1 MIGTNPVRRGLGAA
15 VLALSVVA
23 ASGHAFAA
31 GLPKATEKV
40 LQDYKLDESILS
52 GLDKELDI
60 PASWI
65 EAAKKEGVV
74 KVLDSLSD
82 AQFRE
87 MTAAFRERYPFIKP
101 TYSQGTYQARTTR
114 VLVAFKAGN
123 FPYDV
128 NTDFGGFYSVF
139 KENDVLADL
148 RDLPVFPLLDAGTRA
163 DDGSWIGY
171 RRQYWCAAYNTQ
183 LVKKADLP
191 KTWDDL
197 VENPVWRNKN
207 LALGNR
213 PQLWILMLWN
223 ENGEA
228 ATKRFIQR
236 LFGEVRP
243 QLRMEGMD
251 MLPAL
256 AAAGEFSMIVPT
268 SEFQAQQLQATGAPL
283 DFHCPEPIPTTVA
296 MKGIIKGSPNLHAAK
311 IYLNWLMSKE
321 GQIHQARVSD
331 SIPVRSD
338 LQRKEF
344 TPFADEIIGKKTAF
358 RSLEVIETLGPTVQ
372 KFWNESWSKAGG
384 PAQPRSAGGAE

>member
-1 MIGTNPVRRGLGAA
+1 MIGTTSLRLGAGLL
-15 VLALSVVA
+15 LAAFAMTASA
-23 ASGHAFAA
+23 AAFAA
-31 GLPKATEKV
+31 GLPKATETV
-40 LQDYKLDESILS
+40 LKGYKLDESILS

-65 EAAKKEGVV
+65 EAAKKEGTV
-74 KVLDSLSD
+74 KILDSLTD
-82 AQFRE
+82 AQFRD

-101 TYSQGTYQARTTR
+101 SYSQGTFQARTTR

-139 KENDVLADL
+139 QENGVLADL
-148 RDLPVFPLLDAGTRA
+148 RDLPVFPLLEPGTRGE
-163 DDGSWIGY
+163 DGAWIGY

-183 LVKKADLP
+183 LVKKEDLP
-191 KTWDDL
+191 KTWNDL

-213 PQLWILMLWN
+213 PQLWMLMLWN
-223 ENGEA
+223 HNGEE
-228 ATKRFIQR
+228 ATRRFMQR
-236 LFGEVRP
+236 LFGEVKP
-243 QLRMEGMD
+243 QLRAEGMD
-251 MLPAL
+251 MLPSL

-268 SEFQAQQLQATGAPL
+268 SEFQAQQLQATGAPIG
-283 DFHCPEPIPTTVA
+283 FHCPEPIPATVA
-296 MKGIIKGSPNLHAAK
+296 MKGIIKGSPNQHAAK

-331 SIPVRSD
+331 SIPVRAD

-344 TPFADEIIGKKTAF
+344 TPFAEEIIGKTTAF

-372 KFWNESWSKAGG
+372 KAWNESWT
-384 PAQPRSAGGAE
+384 RAGGAAAKPGGGAE